1 MSAIE
6 KAKGGDPNIA
16 VSELYRLI
24 EAQKRFLTEVDN
36 LIGKTIAYVLL
47 NETIDV
53 LSLILR
59 EYQVKATSIELLTY
73 EQLSIDGLVN
83 REFAFVKSS
92 LTLGDLDAEYHY
104 LPSWVIR
111 LVFKPNM
118 TINAALPVYD
128 NAKRLSKLPMH
139 EFAEI
144 AKQTKTLSLEAS
156 WVRNAIGSTLNQIA
170 QINLKPYIAHGFD
183 LNAKLTL
190 FNSVLDQRLLEST
203 RLSIDNPYYDVKQEV
218 EFIKEANKF
227 CLQGPLEDPRFF
239 RCLTVL
245 K

>member
-1 MSAIE
+1 MTGYRTQTISHIFEPFPEYSNIVKGNRIVSLSAIE

-59 EYQVKATSIELLTY
+59 EYQVKATPIELLTD

-92 LTLGDLDAEYHY
+92 LTLGDMDAEYHY

-190 FNSVLDQRLLEST
+190 
-203 RLSIDNPYYDVKQEV
+203 LSLIH
-218 EFIKEANKF
+218 I
-227 CLQGPLEDPRFF
+227 
-239 RCLTVL
+239 
-245 K
+245 